1 MKFARDI
8 RGVTCNSREVEPG
21 YAFVAINGTKH
32 DGHDYIEEALARGAS
47 FIIVEKPINLDTN
60 VPVIQVKDGRIA
72 LAELAAAVFGHP
84 SKYLQTIGVTGT
96 NGKTTTTFIIHH
108 LFNQNSVGCGLLG
121 TVDIDTGVRKLKAHL
136 TTPDA
141 VHLQQYLREMVDAG
155 LKAASMEVSSHGIE
169 QKRAH
174 GVDFD
179 LTIFT
184 NLSHDH
190 FDFHGNFENYL
201 RTKKSL
207 FEQMESDGLAFLNA
221 DDQYCEYIAE
231 GLQARVI
238 RYGVEKDAVIRA
250 ENIRRDNIKTY
261 YDLVVTSP
269 LDSKYARIKPMRL
282 PIMIKLP
289 GKHNIYNTL
298 AACGASLLMGL
309 SGKQVQNIAHFDGVW
324 RRFHILRSEDFLVID
339 DCAHNPGSYNAV
351 FETVRDLSFNRLFVI
366 NAIRGN
372 RGLEVNRDNSKIIAH
387 WVKEFPW
394 VKLWITNCAELVH
407 ENDLVSEAEEDV
419 FLQTLQS
426 EGVDFEHSAEI
437 KPLIRQV
444 LKEVK
449 PGDLILLLGAHAMDK
464 AGELIVTEM
473 C

>member
-1 MKFARDI
+1 MKIARDI

-21 YAFVAINGTKH
+21 YAFVAIKGTRN

-47 FIIVEKPINLDTN
+47 FIIVEKPVKPETN
-60 VPVIQVKDGRIA
+60 VPVMLVKDGRIA

-84 SKYLQTIGVTGT
+84 SRYLRTIGVTGT

-121 TVDIDTGVRKLKAHL
+121 TVDIDTGKQKLKAHL

-155 LKAASMEVSSHGIE
+155 LKAAAMEISSHGIE
-169 QKRAH
+169 QKRAY

-179 LTIFT
+179 LTVFT
-184 NLSHDH
+184 NISHDH
-190 FDFHGNFENYL
+190 FDFHGSFENYL
-201 RTKKSL
+201 HTKKSL
-207 FEQMESDGLAFLNA
+207 FEQMGSEQIALLNA
-221 DDQYCEYIAE
+221 DDEACGYIAN
-231 GLQARVI
+231 GLQAQVI
-238 RYGVEKDAVIRA
+238 HYGVEKDAVIRA

-309 SGKQVQNIAHFDGVW
+309 SGEQVQNIAHFDGVW
-324 RRFHILRSEDFLVID
+324 RRFHILRSDDFLVID

-351 FETVRDLSFNRLFVI
+351 FETVRDLSFKRLFII

-372 RGLEVNRDNSKIIAH
+372 RGLEVNRDNSKTIAQ
-387 WVKEFPW
+387 WVKQFEW
-394 VKLWITNCAELVH
+394 VRLWITNCADLVS
-407 ENDLVSEAEEDV
+407 ENDLVSQAEEDV
-419 FLQTLQS
+419 FLQTLQA
-426 EGVDFEHSAEI
+426 EGVDFTHSS
-437 KPLIRQV
+437 
-444 LKEVK
+444 EVK
-449 PGDLILLLGAHAMDK
+449 PLFRKVLNEVQSGDLILLLGAHAMDK